1 MVKWSS
7 KFIKTDL
14 RKMNLPTD
22 RFNLGETKPTNRS
35 VLSYGDE
42 PTNRPVQSMP
52 PRDVTLPTDQV
63 NLFIGGLRRV
73 YIQTDSTSVDLED
86 KPTNRPVQS

>member
-1 MVKWSS
+1 M
-7 KFIKTDL
+7 DL

-22 RFNLGETKPTNRS
+22 RFNLWKTNLQPDRFC
-35 VLSYGDE
+35 LMGDE

-63 NLFIGGLRRV
+63 NLFIGGLR
-73 YIQTDSTSVDLED
+73 
-86 KPTNRPVQS
+86 